1 MGVGKILSGGYG
13 CGGQY
18 PMGLYPL
25 PSLSSTGRATPLFF
39 FSSSPVTRKAH
50 LGPSLPVEPPTA
62 AQHLSP
68 SPSRQQVGPTVG
80 VVPYLRSPPFPHHGH
95 APTSP
100 PSARTLPL
108 PFLEP
113 PSKRRCTHTPAPPRL
128 LSCNPPPTL
137 ASPPQSIHGRRSTGA
152 RPHRLSAPSPAPLG
166 PIKGRARA
174 PLQPAPPLRP
184 LLMRRRRHEEARRS
198 STAGIDL
205 LVLRLSIIKVPP

>member
-13 CGGQY
+13 CGWAIPNGFVPIAISKQHR
-18 PMGLYPL
+18 PGH
-25 PSLSSTGRATPLFF
+25 TPLF
-39 FSSSPVTRKAH
+39 FSSSPVTRKAQ

-128 LSCNPPPTL
+128 LSCNPPHSHHHLRAFMAAAVLELAPTAL
-137 ASPPQSIHGRRSTGA
+137 A
-152 RPHRLSAPSPAPLG
+152 LL
-166 PIKGRARA
+166 
-174 PLQPAPPLRP
+174 P
-184 LLMRRRRHEEARRS
+184 LLLWA
-198 STAGIDL
+198 L
-205 LVLRLSIIKVPP
+205 